1 MEFLFAK
8 RNEAGTRQGLSGEAL
23 LQYIGTNGPL
33 PEDPAISETD
43 LLSYSVKS
51 FFGFLSLP
59 SQDIQFYEEQAC
71 VFSDHHDMSYTTFL
85 LTVLNKRVEHDFGK
99 LRRQKENEKRRR
111 ESIRR
116 IQQPPVNVYKKVI
129 DLGVTLR
136 SGDPKDPKEVK
147 EAKEVK
153 ELKAPREAKTS
164 KEGREPRRRQ
174 QKRTSS
180 RGATIVNHGNDGEVG
195 GSDQGEIQVLSCE
208 RFWKLVDSLYF
219 RPLPRLSEII
229 KPRIPNGVMR
239 LENAAAK
246 PSRELFCWRE
256 AEPVGGKRRKVVK

>member
-136 SGDPKDPKEVK
+136 SGDLKDPKEV
-147 EAKEVK
+147 KEVK

-180 RGATIVNHGNDGEVG
+180 RGATIVNRGNDGEVG

>member
-1 MEFLFAK
+1 M
-8 RNEAGTRQGLSGEAL
+8 
-23 LQYIGTNGPL
+23 
-33 PEDPAISETD
+33 
-43 LLSYSVKS
+43 
-51 FFGFLSLP
+51 
-59 SQDIQFYEEQAC
+59 
-71 VFSDHHDMSYTTFL
+71 
-85 LTVLNKRVEHDFGK
+85 
-99 LRRQKENEKRRR
+99 
-111 ESIRR
+111 
-116 IQQPPVNVYKKVI
+116 
-129 DLGVTLR
+129 GVTLR
-136 SGDPKDPKEVK
+136 SGDPKDPKDPKEV
-147 EAKEVK
+147 KEVK

-180 RGATIVNHGNDGEVG
+180 RGATIVNRGNDGEVG

-256 AEPVGGKRRKVVK
+256 AEPVDGKRRKVVK